1 MDQAFE
7 AAIAFAIFL
16 AAFSASQY
24 TAVAIYESSMDML
37 SKPRLEAAA
46 CIVASE
52 ILMQNG
58 NSSER
63 WSSWEPVCE
72 TNYYFSPAPRVEIA
86 IRAACYSIDPSGGV
100 TRIWIK
106 QEPAMHPPGAG
117 AQKYVSGI
125 VLEDGTFVRLE
136 VYASDGLGGEF

>member
-7 AAIAFAIFL
+7 ATIAFAIFL
-16 AAFSASQY
+16 AAFSVSQY
-24 TAVAIYESSMDML
+24 TAVAVYESSMDRID
-37 SKPRLEAAA
+37 KPRLEAAA

-72 TNYYFSPAPRVEIA
+72 PGCYLSPAPGVEIA
-86 IRAACYSIDPSGGV
+86 IRATCYSIDPSGGI

-106 QEPAMHPPGAG
+106 QGPAMHPLGAG

-125 VLEDGTFVRLE
+125 VLGDGTFVRLE
-136 VYASDGLGGEF
+136 AYASDGLT